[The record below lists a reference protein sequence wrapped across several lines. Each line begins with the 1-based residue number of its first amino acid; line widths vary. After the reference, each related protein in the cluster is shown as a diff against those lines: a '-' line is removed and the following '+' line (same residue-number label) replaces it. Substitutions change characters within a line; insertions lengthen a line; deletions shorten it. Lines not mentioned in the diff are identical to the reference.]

1 MQQSAVES
9 DQAESKSLQLSIP
22 HTKSPAQWA
31 SSSQSPSPLAQGD
44 EAVQQLQ
51 LSLEI
56 NQLASQPEVTDS
68 QNVFFFNLNL
78 CTKPAVV

>member
-9 DQAESKSLQLSIP
+9 GQAESKSLQLSIP
-22 HTKSPAQWA
+22 HTRSPAQWA

-44 EAVQQLQ
+44 EASQQLQ

-68 QNVFFFNLNL
+68 QNGFLH
-78 CTKPAVV
+78 TKPAVV